1 MGSSRVSVLT
11 VSGLKASRVIEG
23 LSKGVS
29 FNIMKA
35 LKRGPQDVSTL
46 SKKLKVSQPYIS
58 QCVNELERLGLID
71 VDYEPG
77 KKGIRKICKKRISKI
92 IILIK

>member
-11 VSGLKASRVIEG
+11 VSGLKASRLIDG

-29 FNIMKA
+29 FRIMKA
-35 LKRGPQDVSTL
+35 LRRGPQDVSTL
-46 SKKLKVSQPYIS
+46 SKRLNVSQPYIS

-77 KKGIRKICKKRISKI
+77 KKGVRKICKKKISKI
-92 IILIK
+92 VILIK

>member
-29 FNIMKA
+29 FRIMKT

>member
-11 VSGLKASRVIEG
+11 VSGLKASRLIDD

-29 FNIMKA
+29 FRIMKA
-35 LKRGPQDVSTL
+35 LRLGPQDVSTL
-46 SKKLKVSQPYIS
+46 SKRLNVSQPYIS

-77 KKGIRKICKKRISKI
+77 KKGVRKICKKKISKI